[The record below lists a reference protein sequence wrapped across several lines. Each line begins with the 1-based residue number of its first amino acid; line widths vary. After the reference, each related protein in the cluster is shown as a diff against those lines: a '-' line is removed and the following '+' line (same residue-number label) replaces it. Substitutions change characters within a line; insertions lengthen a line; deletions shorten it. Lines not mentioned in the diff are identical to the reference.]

1 MSGCRLSPGGKIQAF
16 FSSPMTAPP
25 TPSPLLLPLP
35 SLPLPGGRGV
45 STKKSCLLLISP
57 RFLVCL
63 GYFAVCPP
71 CFLDVQDVFQSLEAD
86 TLLSCSTPYSRS
98 SFPVPFKNDVMRVR
112 RRNCIHVHAG
122 KLFFFFTF
130 GKMICEEYERWQD
143 HLCRFRSAMFKG
155 EFCDRINHFV
165 QHGYI
170 LVGDRLMDAKYC

>member
-35 SLPLPGGRGV
+35 FLPLTGGRGV

-86 TLLSCSTPYSRS
+86 TLLSCATPYSRS
-98 SFPVPFKNDVMRVR
+98 SFPVPFKNDVMCVR
-112 RRNCIHVHAG
+112 RHNCIHVHAG
-122 KLFFFFTF
+122 KLNFFYF
-130 GKMICEEYERWQD
+130 W
-143 HLCRFRSAMFKG
+143 
-155 EFCDRINHFV
+155 
-165 QHGYI
+165 
-170 LVGDRLMDAKYC
+170 